1 MSENV
6 ENAFALFREVEG
18 KESATGD
25 WMEVSQE
32 IINQFADVTLDHQFI
47 HIDPER
53 AKQGPFGATIAHG
66 FLSLSMLTHL
76 SASAN
81 PENPNPAR
89 LTGLMMGINYGFD
102 KIRFINPVKA
112 GSRIRVH
119 SLLSKVELKG
129 NAIQQ
134 TRTMTVEIEG
144 EKKPALVADW
154 LTRAVYA

>member
-1 MSENV
+1 MSENA
-6 ENAFALFREVEG
+6 ENAFPLFREVEG